1 MTYSPVDIVE
11 AVIDELAL
19 GDLAERVDTFSM
31 SRLEDGSVLL
41 DYGSAGRFKL
51 EVTRV

>member
-1 MTYSPVDIVE
+1 MTFSPADIIE
-11 AVIDELAL
+11 AIVDELAM
-19 GDLAERVDTFSM
+19 GDLGERVDTFSM

-41 DYGSAGRFKL
+41 DYGSAGRFRL